1 MFAALWRGNIALTT
15 DTDLRPVPTDGAKIS
30 GRIRVYPGMIHL
42 DPPLCRYLKSRLPV
56 KVVLMKRV
64 ITPRNRGLVLRRAK
78 SAPDDVQRCLGAS
91 AVRVRLHA
99 ALAVVIALAACAPS
113 SHVLVGKARPPIA
126 PEQVKIY
133 SHPPATPF
141 EEVAVLDATSKSV
154 FGTGGQKSVDKVV
167 ERLKIEA
174 AKLGANGVILEGF
187 SDAETGSIGTGVGS
201 DSYGSHSAVGV
212 GVGGSLG
219 IYKKTGHGD
228 AIYVPAGQAE

>member
-1 MFAALWRGNIALTT
+1 MSRGAVV
-15 DTDLRPVPTDGAKIS
+15 RM
-30 GRIRVYPGMIHL
+30 R
-42 DPPLCRYLKSRLPV
+42 SRW
-56 KVVLMKRV
+56 
-64 ITPRNRGLVLRRAK
+64 
-78 SAPDDVQRCLGAS
+78 
-91 AVRVRLHA
+91 VR
-99 ALAVVIALAACAPS
+99 AVVIAGAGLAACAPS
-113 SHVLVGKARPPIA
+113 THVLVGKARPPIA
-126 PEQVKIY
+126 PEQVQIY
-133 SHPPATPF
+133 SRPPATAF

-201 DSYGSHSAVGV
+201 DSYGAHSAVGV

-228 AIYVPAGQAE
+228 AIYVLPLPPK